1 MATTTA
7 IIATGTAIASGA
19 AQLPEVSIWFSYSVD
34 ILLAVFFFA
43 ILFFTKPGKDT
54 REELTPEEM
63 PNELEKVLKTDP
75 DEADSKMSK

>member
-7 IIATGTAIASGA
+7 IIATGAAVASGA
-19 AQLPEVSIWFSYSVD
+19 AQIHEVSPWFSYSVD
-34 ILLAVFFFA
+34 ILLAVLFFA

-63 PNELEKVLKTDP
+63 PNELEKVLKTDT
-75 DEADSKMSK
+75 DNDSSKTS